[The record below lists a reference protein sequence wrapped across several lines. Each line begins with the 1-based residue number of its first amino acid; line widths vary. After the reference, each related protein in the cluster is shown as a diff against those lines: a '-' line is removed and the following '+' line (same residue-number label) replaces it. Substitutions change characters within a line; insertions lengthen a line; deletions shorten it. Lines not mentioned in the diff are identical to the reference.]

1 MKIDFKISLSI
12 FDTIKIIKEKVSDVI
27 DSSST
32 KIKTDNTN
40 ITTDLWQLKI

>member
-27 DSSST
+27 DSSTT

-40 ITTDLWQLKI
+40 IKIDLWQLK